1 MRLYTTTNGVE
12 YNSFLDCI
20 IAEKKSVVDFDPFAV
35 MEFLTFGSVYGN
47 KTFFKNIK
55 KETTHQ
61 PYRLDE
67 DMGLVSATKKDKNP
81 LRQEQSVNAKEAM
94 KLMIDFFVRRKK
106 WLTVQK
112 VSVDLTGGI
121 DSRLI
126 ASILLYLDIPFQ
138 VVFSM
143 SSGSEGELKIVGKL
157 TDEVNLPL
165 KVIPSPDSYSSKEEI
180 EKLIKLGDGQWD
192 PTGLRSLYNSQH
204 WRKIQ
209 GYDLALTGV
218 GGELYK
224 DFWWLQDLPFYQS
237 SRPDFDRL
245 LSMRMYPSTVPEELL
260 GIAFEQNQ
268 DDYLR
273 DFKSHLSFYHRET
286 NTQTYD
292 QVYYHLRI
300 KEQISV
306 LSHASATFLPVWSPL
321 LDPELL
327 RIGYNLRRRD
337 RFLSWF
343 HRTAVTECAPA
354 LSKISTTDGGMTVSK
369 RQVNVASD
377 MIKFIRH
384 KSGRMLTR
392 LKKDG
397 TKTEQLRVCD
407 PIFRD
412 EICGSIQNL
421 KKVNILSEHA
431 PDSPEMYSE
440 NLHGRLVLLGY
451 LAGLI
456 DA

>member
-1 MRLYTTTNGVE
+1 
-12 YNSFLDCI
+12 
-20 IAEKKSVVDFDPFAV
+20 
-35 MEFLTFGSVYGN
+35 
-47 KTFFKNIK
+47 
-55 KETTHQ
+55 
-61 PYRLDE
+61 
-67 DMGLVSATKKDKNP
+67 
-81 LRQEQSVNAKEAM
+81 
-94 KLMIDFFVRRKK
+94 
-106 WLTVQK
+106 
-112 VSVDLTGGI
+112 
-121 DSRLI
+121 
-126 ASILLYLDIPFQ
+126 LYLDIPFQ

-343 HRTAVTECAPA
+343 HRSTVTECAPA

-369 RQVNVASD
+369 RQINVASD

-384 KSGRMLTR
+384 KSGRVLSK

-397 TKTEQLRVCD
+397 SKTEKMRISD

-451 LAGLI
+451 LAGLVG
-456 DA
+456 A